1 MFYHNLLLIFRNFKR
16 HSSTFFINF
25 LGLSAGLTCVLLIYL
40 WVSDEWNMD
49 KFHSND
55 AQLYQVMANHYDS
68 EEIRTIASTPD
79 LLAETLAAEM
89 PEIEASTSYLPADL
103 IPMKFILSADGDKKV
118 KGTGEFAD
126 KTFFSIFNY
135 PLLQGSADQ
144 VLQTPNAVVLS
155 ARLAT
160 ALFQSPENA
169 MGKSVQWQLADF
181 TRQCMV
187 TGVFKD
193 LPANSSNQ
201 FDFALTVQS
210 FRDPSL
216 FKRNIS
222 WGNHAPST
230 ILVLKKGVD
239 AKAFG
244 QKIAGFL
251 QQKLPEAK
259 VELFLQPYSDRYLQ
273 DQYEGGVIKGGRI
286 DYVKLFGL
294 IALFI
299 LLIACINFMNL
310 STARA
315 SLRMKEVG
323 IKKAIGISRG
333 GLAAQFMGESL
344 ILSFG
349 SLLLATGIV
358 YSVLPAFNAL
368 TGKSLMLQTNWDWVI
383 PFLGIGL
390 LTGLIAGSY
399 PALYLSSFKP
409 ITMLKATSSRNSG
422 EILARKGLVVLQ
434 FALSIAFIIAVMVVY
449 EQIQMVKTKNMG
461 FNRDQV
467 IQFGREGKLGN
478 GLETFLAELN
488 QIPGVVHS
496 SGISGGFLDA
506 NSFTVGVE
514 WPGKQAD
521 ETLTFSNLTG
531 TYDLIETL
539 DLKMADGRSFSRSF
553 GADSAGLVLNE
564 TAIEAMHLQNPVG
577 KTIKLWGD
585 DYQILGVT
593 KDFHLQSLRESIK
606 PAFFKID
613 PKRTTSIMVRLE
625 AGKERETLQRI
636 QAYYAAFNPGYA
648 FEYHF
653 LNEDFEKQYATEYRV
668 SVLSKYF
675 AGLAI
680 LLSCLGLFGLATF
693 TAEQRTKEIGIR
705 KVLGA
710 SVGSVITLLSKD
722 FLKLVV
728 LAILIASPIAYY
740 CMQQWLADFAYRI
753 DIQWWVFVTAA
764 LAAIVVAT
772 FTVAIQS
779 VRAALANPIESLR
792 SE

>member
-1 MFYHNLLLIFRNFKR
+1 MLYHNLLLIFRNFKR
-16 HSSTFFINF
+16 HRSTFFINL

-49 KFHSND
+49 KFHAND

-68 EEIRTIASTPD
+68 EGIRTIASTPD

-89 PEIEASTSYLPADL
+89 PEVELSTSYLPAEL
-103 IPMKFILSADGDKKV
+103 IPMKYILSADSEKKV
-118 KGTGEFAD
+118 KGVGEFAD
-126 KTFFSIFNY
+126 KTFFSVFNY
-135 PLLQGSADQ
+135 PLLHGNADQ
-144 VLQTPNAVVLS
+144 VLQAPNAIVLS
-155 ARLAT
+155 ERLAT
-160 ALFQSPENA
+160 AIFQNSENA
-169 MGKSVQWQLADF
+169 VGKSLNWQLADF
-181 TRQCMV
+181 NRQCMV

-201 FDFALTVQS
+201 FDFVLTAQS

-230 ILVLKKGVD
+230 ILVLKKGTDV
-239 AKAFG
+239 KAFEK
-244 QKIAGFL
+244 KIAGFL

-259 VELFLQPYSDRYLQ
+259 VELFLQPYSDRYLY
-273 DQYEGGVIKGGRI
+273 DQYEGGLIKGGRI
-286 DYVKLFGL
+286 DHVKLFGI

-315 SLRMKEVG
+315 SLRLKEVG
-323 IKKAIGISRG
+323 VKKALGISRG
-333 GLAAQFMGESL
+333 GLAAQFMGESM
-344 ILSFG
+344 ILSVG
-349 SLLLATGIV
+349 ALLLATGMVFCI
-358 YSVLPAFNAL
+358 LPPFNAL
-368 TGKSLMLQTNWDWVI
+368 AGKSLMLQTNLDWVL
-383 PFLGIGL
+383 PFLGIGV
-390 LTGLIAGSY
+390 LTGLLAGSY

-409 ITMLKATSSRNSG
+409 ITMLKAKSSRNSG
-422 EILARKGLVVLQ
+422 ELLARKGLVVLQ
-434 FALSIAFIIAVMVVY
+434 FSLSIAFIIAVMVVY
-449 EQIQMVKTKNMG
+449 DQIQLVKTKNMG

-488 QIPGVVHS
+488 QLPGVVHAA
-496 SGISGGFLDA
+496 GISGGFLDA

-521 ETLTFSNLTG
+521 ETVTFSNLTG

-539 DLKMADGRSFSRSF
+539 DLKMADGRPFSRAF

-564 TAIEAMHLQNPVG
+564 TAIKAMHLKNPVG
-577 KTIKLWGD
+577 QTIKLWGD
-585 DYQILGVT
+585 DYQILGVV
-593 KDFHLQSLRESIK
+593 KDFHLQSLREAIK
-606 PAFFKID
+606 PAFFKYD
-613 PKRTTSIMVRLE
+613 PKLTTSMMVRLE
-625 AGKERETLQRI
+625 AGKERETIKRI
-636 QAYYAAFNPGYA
+636 QAFYSTFNPGYA
-648 FEYHF
+648 FECHF
-653 LNEDFEKQYATEYRV
+653 LNEDFEKQYATEHRI
-668 SVLSKYF
+668 SALSKYF

-693 TAEQRTKEIGIR
+693 TAEQRTKEIGVR

-710 SVGSVITLLSKD
+710 SVGSVVALLSKD

-728 LAILIASPIAYY
+728 LAIVIACPVAYY
-740 CMQQWLADFAYRI
+740 FMDQWLADFAYRVDLHWGI
-753 DIQWWVFVTAA
+753 F
-764 LAAIVVAT
+764 VVAGVT
-772 FTVAIQS
+772 GIGIAFLTVCFQS
-779 VRAALANPIESLR
+779 IRAARMNPVESLR

>member
-16 HSSTFFINF
+16 HRSTFFIN
-25 LGLSAGLTCVLLIYL
+25 LVGLSAGLACVLLIYL
-40 WVSDEWNMD
+40 WVNDEWNMD
-49 KFHSND
+49 KFHTND

-68 EEIRTIASTPD
+68 EGIRTIASTPD

-89 PEIEASTSYLPADL
+89 PEIQASTSYLSADL
-103 IPMKFILSADGDKKV
+103 IPMKFILSGDRDKKV

-126 KTFFSIFNY
+126 KAFFSIFNF

-144 VLQTPNAVVLS
+144 VLQAPNSLVLS
-155 ARLAT
+155 ERLAT

-169 MGKSVQWQLADF
+169 MGKPLQWQLADF
-181 TRQCMV
+181 NRQCMV

-193 LPANSSNQ
+193 LPASSSNQ
-201 FDFALTVQS
+201 FDFVLTAQS
-210 FRDPSL
+210 FRDPNL

-230 ILVLKKGVD
+230 ILVLKKGIDV
-239 AKAFG
+239 KAFE

-259 VELFLQPYSDRYLQ
+259 VTLFLQPYSDRYLY
-273 DQYEGGVIKGGRI
+273 DQYEGGMIKGGRI
-286 DYVKLFGL
+286 DYIKLFGL

-344 ILSFG
+344 ILSFC

-358 YSVLPAFNAL
+358 YWILPAFKAL
-368 TGKSLMLQTNWDWVI
+368 TGKSLLLHTNWDWVV
-383 PFLGIGL
+383 PFLAIGA
-390 LTGLIAGSY
+390 LTGLLAGIY

-409 ITMLKATSSRNSG
+409 ITMLKAKASRNSG
-422 EILARKGLVVLQ
+422 ELLARKGLVVLQ
-434 FALSIAFIIAVMVVY
+434 FSLSIAFIIAVMVVY
-449 EQIQMVKTKNMG
+449 EQIQLVRTKNMG

-488 QIPGVVHS
+488 QIPGVVHA

-506 NSFTVGVE
+506 NSFTIGVE
-514 WPGKQAD
+514 WPGKQAN
-521 ETLTFSNLTG
+521 ETVTFSNLTG

-564 TAIEAMHLQNPVG
+564 TAIETMHLQNPIG
-577 KTIKLWGD
+577 QTIKLWGD
-585 DYQILGVT
+585 DYQILGVV
-593 KDFHLQSLRESIK
+593 KDFHLQSIREAIK

-613 PKRTTSIMVRLE
+613 PKRTTSIMTRLE
-625 AGKERETLQRI
+625 AGKERETIQRI
-636 QAYYAAFNPGYA
+636 KTFYESFNPGYA
-648 FEYHF
+648 FEYRF
-653 LNEDFEKQYATEYRV
+653 LNEDFEQQYATENRV
-668 SVLSKYF
+668 SALSKYF
-675 AGLAI
+675 AGLAV

-693 TAEQRTKEIGIR
+693 TAEQRTKEIGVR

-710 SVGSVITLLSKD
+710 SVGSVVALLSKD

-728 LAILIASPIAYY
+728 LAILIASPVAYY
-740 CMQQWLADFAYRI
+740 FMQQWLANFAYHI
-753 DIQWWVFVTAA
+753 DIQGWVFVVAA
-764 LAAIVVAT
+764 LAAVIVA
-772 FTVAIQS
+772 FLTVGFQS
-779 VRAALANPIESLR
+779 LRAALANPVESLR